1 MSGLKGPKSVSVG
14 NGTAQLFQVDDFRG
28 GLISVQKDIILP
40 SGVSLL
46 KALSDLQ
53 KKVELQNDK
62 IKELETKLDGLQI
75 E

>member
-14 NGTAQLFQVDDFRG
+14 NGTAQLFQVDDLRG
-28 GLISVQKDIILP
+28 NLITVQKDIFLP
-40 SGVSLL
+40 SGISLL

-53 KKVELQNDK
+53 KMVELQNEK
-62 IKELETKLDGLQI
+62 IKEFENKLNELQI